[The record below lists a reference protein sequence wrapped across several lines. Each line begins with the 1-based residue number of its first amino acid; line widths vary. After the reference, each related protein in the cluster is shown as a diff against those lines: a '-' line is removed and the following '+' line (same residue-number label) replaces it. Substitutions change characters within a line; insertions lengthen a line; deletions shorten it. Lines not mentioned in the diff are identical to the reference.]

1 MNEQQLQQ
9 LAKGAS
15 VVYKAVV
22 GIVDEISEDGI
33 LILIN
38 GEEEKGIT
46 KENFVYLFP
55 TIPDIEKESAW
66 FAARFKEVILEKLPL
81 NIAIKCTVIG
91 YWKDLCLSI
100 EKQHK
105 IIPDF
110 ETETDKELT
119 PAEKAMKYQSPNE
132 IKHRI
137 EKYFVTIEEVNT
149 QLAKIKI
156 YDHPYLSLND

>member
-1 MNEQQLQQ
+1 MNEQQLHN
-9 LAKGAS
+9 LEKGAS

-22 GIVDEISEDGI
+22 GIVDEISEDCI

-38 GEEEKGIT
+38 GEVEKEIA

-55 TIPDIEKESAW
+55 TISDIEKESSW
-66 FAARFKEVILEKLPL
+66 FVTRFKEVILEKLPL

-91 YWKDLCLSI
+91 YWKDLCLAI

-110 ETETDKELT
+110 ETEEDKALT

-137 EKYFVTIEEVNT
+137 EKYFVAIEEAN
-149 QLAKIKI
+149 QEIAKIKI
-156 YDHPYLSLND
+156 YDHPYLSLKD